1 MYILNTYLYNRIFL
15 PLKRKE
21 ENQSNNIHLSVCLCV
36 YPPTYVSSIFL
47 LGVVSRP
54 CEEMYSGD
62 NPTAYWGVSRLFS
75 TALIFLGTPA
85 AQWTPPSWAL
95 GLYENQSSS
104 PNDQSSFDAVSQSP
118 FIARGYLPV
127 HLAHVLSQVPPFPP
141 APLWKAQYNAF
152 HVLRFLQNTG
162 RGEDFCLQLLKNSP
176 GKKILR
182 ALLCA
187 WNWRIQIFR
196 EQNTT

>member
-1 MYILNTYLYNRIFL
+1 
-15 PLKRKE
+15 
-21 ENQSNNIHLSVCLCV
+21 
-36 YPPTYVSSIFL
+36 
-47 LGVVSRP
+47 
-54 CEEMYSGD
+54 MYSGD

-95 GLYENQSSS
+95 RLYENQSSS
-104 PNDQSSFDAVSQSP
+104 PNHQSSFDAVSQSP

-127 HLAHVLSQVPPFPP
+127 HLAHVLSQVPPFPQ
-141 APLWKAQYNAF
+141 APLWKAQYNTF

-162 RGEDFCLQLLKNSP
+162 RSEDFCLQLLKNSP

-182 ALLCA
+182 ALLVLEIGEFKYSG
-187 WNWRIQIFR
+187 NKIQLSSWELIWL
-196 EQNTT
+196 EGIWLSKYSQ